1 MRKKKPLHFCA
12 VHFWR
17 SRSWVLRWRLWDMAE
32 LLNALELCI
41 KQIIKEQESINGPI
55 LDESDVLYDLC
66 VGLEA
71 CLRHDMKFGQ

>member
-1 MRKKKPLHFCA
+1 MT
-12 VHFWR
+12 
-17 SRSWVLRWRLWDMAE
+17 E

-71 CLRHDMKFGQ
+71 CLRHDMKFGQQQSTRGINNVAIISVPS